1 MNRDEACSVSHTVI
15 FSLYILWHTFQAKEP
30 LMFLDALLGSSNPKY
45 CVLFLLVRYNV
56 QCTELRFLDLNPS
69 IE

>member
-1 MNRDEACSVSHTVI
+1 
-15 FSLYILWHTFQAKEP
+15 
-30 LMFLDALLGSSNPKY
+30 MFLDALLGSSNPRY

-69 IE
+69 IECLAYIPKSVLISLELSSIICT